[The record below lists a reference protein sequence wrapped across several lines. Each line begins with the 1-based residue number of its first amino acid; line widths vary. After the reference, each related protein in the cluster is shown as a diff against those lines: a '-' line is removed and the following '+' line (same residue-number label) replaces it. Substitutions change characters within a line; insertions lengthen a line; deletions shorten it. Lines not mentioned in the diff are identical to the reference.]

1 MSSISL
7 AITQLFTAL
16 TVLFT
21 AFESICKTADNLATV
36 AEESSGQYRDQA
48 RIQRAMQLSKL
59 EAERRAAQA
68 IDNAPHQPSYLG
80 DETGKPL

>member
-1 MSSISL
+1 MSAISL
-7 AITQLFTAL
+7 AITQLFNAL

-48 RIQRAMQLSKL
+48 RINRAMQLSKL

-68 IDNAPHQPSYLG
+68 VDNATSP
-80 DETGKPL
+80 T

>member
-1 MSSISL
+1 MSAISL
-7 AITQLFTAL
+7 AITQLFNAL

-48 RIQRAMQLSKL
+48 RINRAMQLSKL

-68 IDNAPHQPSYLG
+68 VDNATSPS
-80 DETGKPL
+80 